1 MTETTASQPT
11 ADTWAGVIPQV
22 LEGDILNQRAW
33 RMPDIVIYQHAPEE
47 WWVAPLDEEL
57 PLVRLNRM
65 GAALLGAMDGRMTI
79 GALLNQYGKWVC
91 SPTQHN
97 GRWHL
102 ERWAQPRF
110 SLAYYGTEPPSGH
123 TAEAKWDLLLQK
135 VREGWHQNVK
145 SETEDHLSKFH
156 VQGIQGPHGHFEII
170 ETTVSH
176 LFREPCE
183 AMNGLTYGRLLGRT
197 LRQMG
202 WLTPKPRH
210 IVEVGAGLGYV
221 SQEFAGELSPGE
233 RKGIDYTFLDLTG
246 PFLNSQTSLARKAG
260 WTANAI
266 QANAENMPLANQSV
280 DLLID
285 NENLAD
291 MTPVQFS
298 SEELLTFKG
307 ANPLHEDALNLIRRM
322 RLPLRPPFPDEVIF
336 NYGAIQFLQEVW
348 RVLKP
353 GGRAILIE
361 FGIEHDWPSPVRL
374 PGHLYLAPIL
384 PGTAQTLFRPSL
396 HRKRIGQGARRA
408 APKTHRPALPQ
419 RLRPGLVWPV
429 GLQGSSVG
437 KTRQHEHRPAT
448 GLQRIRRLPL
458 VHPAV
463 SSELISLPPFLSQVF
478 HFSGFVDQDPFAEAK
493 VADQADVNAE
503 GFHHSS

>member
-1 MTETTASQPT
+1 MAEITASQPP
-11 ADTWAGVIPQV
+11 ADTVAEVSPQL

-33 RMPDIVIYQHAPEE
+33 RMPDIVIYQHATEE

-57 PLVRLNRM
+57 PLIRLNRM

-123 TAEAKWDLLLQK
+123 SAEAKWDLLLQK

-145 SETEDHLSKFH
+145 AETEDHLSKFH

-183 AMNGLTYGRLLGRT
+183 AMNGLTYGRLLGKT

-202 WLTPKPRH
+202 WLTPKSRQ

-221 SQEFAGELSPGE
+221 SQELAGELSPDE

-260 WTANAI
+260 WTAHAV
-266 QANAENMPLANQSV
+266 QANAERMPLVNQSV

-291 MTPVQFS
+291 MTPVQFTA
-298 SEELLTFKG
+298 EELMTFKG
-307 ANPLHEDALNLIRRM
+307 ANPLHDEALDFIRRM
-322 RLPLRPPFPDEVIF
+322 RLPLMPPFPDEVIF

-374 PGHLYLAPIL
+374 PGHTEYEVQFGHLRHAAKWLGFREQYCTL
-384 PGTAQTLFRPSL
+384 PQLLGMKRDTQVLCTGAAYTLRRFCGEL
-396 HRKRIGQGARRA
+396 HKPFSVRAYTEKELGKALGGLLPKLTGLHYHNVLDPAWFGLWDFKVLLVEKPGGMSIGQ
-408 APKTHRPALPQ
+408 KPAFQESGGFRWYTQ
-419 RLRPGLVWPV
+419 R
-429 GLQGSSVG
+429 
-437 KTRQHEHRPAT
+437 
-448 GLQRIRRLPL
+448 
-458 VHPAV
+458 
-463 SSELISLPPFLSQVF
+463 
-478 HFSGFVDQDPFAEAK
+478 
-493 VADQADVNAE
+493 
-503 GFHHSS
+503 

>member
-1 MTETTASQPT
+1 MTESTTFQPT
-11 ADTWAGVIPQV
+11 PDTWAGVSPQV

-91 SPTQHN
+91 SPTQQN

-123 TAEAKWDLLLQK
+123 SADAKWDLLLQK
-135 VREGWHQNVK
+135 VREGWHQNVAA
-145 SETEDHLSKFH
+145 ETEDHLSKFH

-183 AMNGLTYGRLLGRT
+183 AMNGLTYGRLLGKT

-202 WLTPKPRH
+202 WLTPKPRQ

-221 SQEFAGELSPGE
+221 SQELAGEFSPDE
-233 RKGIDYTFLDLTG
+233 RRGIGYTFLDLTG

-266 QANAENMPLANQSV
+266 QANAESMPLANQSV

-291 MTPVQFS
+291 MTPVQFTA
-298 SEELLTFKG
+298 EEILTLKG
-307 ANPLHEDALNLIRRM
+307 ANPLHDDALNLIRRM
-322 RLPLRPPFPDEVIF
+322 RLPLAPPFPDEVIF
-336 NYGAIQFLQEVW
+336 NYGAIQFLEEVW

-361 FGIEHDWPSPVRL
+361 FGIENDWPSPVRL
-374 PGHLYLAPIL
+374 PGHTEYEVQFSHLRHAAKWLGFREQYCTL
-384 PGTAQTLFRPSL
+384 PQLLGMKRDTQVLCTGAAYTLRRFCRELHRPFSVRAYTEKELGTALGNLLPKLTGL
-396 HRKRIGQGARRA
+396 HYHNVLDPAWFGLWDFKVLLVEKPGGLNIGQQ
-408 APKTHRPALPQ
+408 PSVKTSAGFRWYTQ
-419 RLRPGLVWPV
+419 R
-429 GLQGSSVG
+429 
-437 KTRQHEHRPAT
+437 
-448 GLQRIRRLPL
+448 
-458 VHPAV
+458 
-463 SSELISLPPFLSQVF
+463 
-478 HFSGFVDQDPFAEAK
+478 
-493 VADQADVNAE
+493 
-503 GFHHSS
+503 